1 MALDIIALAFLLFG
15 LYKGFKKG
23 IIMGAFSI
31 LAFLIGIILS
41 LKFTHYFSTFLID
54 KHITSSKWASFA
66 SFILVFIFFVLAIHL
81 IGKFI
86 EKISALLLLG
96 WANHLIGALLYGFI
110 ALLILSSFYWFIN
123 NLHIIDASHF
133 STSKSYALIAP
144 IAPWIMEHMGKIIPW
159 IKPVFTDLQSLITA
173 IPSK

>member
-1 MALDIIALAFLLFG
+1 MLLDFIAFAFLLFG

-23 IIMGAFSI
+23 IIMGAFSM
-31 LAFLIGIILS
+31 LAFLMGIILS
-41 LKFTHYFSTFLID
+41 LKFTHYFASFLID
-54 KHITSSKWASFA
+54 KHITSSKWAPFA

-86 EKISALLLLG
+86 EKISSLLLLG
-96 WANHLIGALLYGFI
+96 WANHLIGAILYGFI
-110 ALLILSSFYWFIN
+110 SLIVLSSFYWFID
-123 NLHIIDASHF
+123 NLHIIDAKHF
-133 STSKSYALIAP
+133 SNSKSYALITP
-144 IAPWIMEHMGKIIPW
+144 ITPWIMEHMGKIIPW